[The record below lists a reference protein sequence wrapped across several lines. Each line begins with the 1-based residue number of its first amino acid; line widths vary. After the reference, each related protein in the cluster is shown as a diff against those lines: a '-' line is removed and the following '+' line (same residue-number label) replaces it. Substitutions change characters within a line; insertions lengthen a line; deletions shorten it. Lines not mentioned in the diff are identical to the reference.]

1 MRFTI
6 IIGFFLVAFVSG
18 CATTPNAT
26 RTPLEI
32 QAVQSHKFQTNKEI
46 GFAAVMTVFQNLGYI
61 IRGADLKTGFITAA
75 SASSNSTGFWDAMAG
90 VTSNTQTK
98 VTAFVEQINKKTIN
112 IRLNFLKIEQRSAQY
127 GQATKKGSRILNP
140 KIYQNAFK
148 KIGNAIFV
156 REGTG

>member
-1 MRFTI
+1 MRFKILTVCVLATFI
-6 IIGFFLVAFVSG
+6 AG
-18 CATTPNAT
+18 CATTPKT
-26 RTPLEI
+26 TKTPLEI
-32 QAVQSHKFQTNKEI
+32 QAIQAHKFQTSKEN

-61 IRGADLKTGFITAA
+61 IRSADLKTGFITAA
-75 SASSNSTGFWDAMAG
+75 SASSNSTGFWEAMAG

-98 VTAFVEQINKKTIN
+98 VTAFVEQVNKQTTK

-127 GQATKKGSRILNP
+127 GQATKKGNRILNP

-156 REGTG
+156 REGT